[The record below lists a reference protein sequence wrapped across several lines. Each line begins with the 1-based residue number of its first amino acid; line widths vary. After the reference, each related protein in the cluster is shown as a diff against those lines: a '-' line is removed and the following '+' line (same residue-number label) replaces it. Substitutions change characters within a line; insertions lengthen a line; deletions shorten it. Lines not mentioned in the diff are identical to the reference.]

1 MPAPWKCLSYFCSTL
16 EMSLI
21 NCEMGKGACAITNT
35 KLYVAVLTLLTQDNV
50 ILLKHLKSVL
60 KEQQLSGIN
69 INQKI
74 NRKRNPIFRLLNWS
88 KFSGSEEAFCS
99 IIWK

>member
-1 MPAPWKCLSYFCSTL
+1 MRTPLECLSNFCSTL
-16 EMSLI
+16 KMSLV
-21 NCEMGKGACAITNT
+21 NCEMGKGAFAISNT
-35 KLYVAVLTLLTQDNV
+35 KLYVAVVTLLIQDNV

-74 NRKRNPIFRLLNWS
+74 NRKTKPIFRLLN
-88 KFSGSEEAFCS
+88 
-99 IIWK
+99 